1 LLKSAGMARFM
12 NKHVAGIF
20 VPEDLIQQM
29 QQSKDKVATSI
40 EIASRLI
47 EQLKPMCQGIH
58 IMPIGWDKIVPK
70 VLEASG
76 L

>member
-1 LLKSAGMARFM
+1 
-12 NKHVAGIF
+12 
-20 VPEDLIQQM
+20 M

-47 EQLKPMCQGIH
+47 KQLKPICQGIH
-58 IMPIGWDKIVPK
+58 IMPIGWDKVVPK
-70 VLEASG
+70 VLDASG